1 MAKKDVF
8 RTILEDTENVSREV
22 WLRERKKAIC
32 GSDFP
37 VLLGLSTFRTA
48 VDLFVDKT
56 NPDEISEEVS
66 LLSKYRLDIGHALE
80 PVMLGTIGLELGAI
94 PIRDKRMV
102 ESIQYPYMRVDIDGI
117 FMMQQPRRVSGVD
130 LAAGE
135 LVLFEAKTVSK
146 KKFYQHLAAPDLGH
160 VAQCKFGMLVRGMT
174 HCILAYSNGGNN
186 LSEDLIYYCV
196 SLTDEDR
203 QRIPLILHEFW
214 ENVQKGIPPTEPMEA
229 DTTAFKKSLIRY
241 YSAGPKSDEDAQIPT
256 YLLPTIQKSLEIRQ
270 EISKLNELLKA
281 KEQERDLNELPL
293 VEFLGNKSNA
303 GVLESALTVYRA
315 GYTVTN
321 RRSVNADGLDRLKEE
336 HPEVFDLLSK
346 EGYIQ
351 SSSSRSLYVK
361 SKEKK
366 VPKGRKK

>member
-1 MAKKDVF
+1 MF
-8 RTILEDTENVSREV
+8 RRASLPR
-22 WLRERKKAIC
+22 
-32 GSDFP
+32 
-37 VLLGLSTFRTA
+37 
-48 VDLFVDKT
+48 
-56 NPDEISEEVS
+56 NPW
-66 LLSKYRLDIGHALE
+66 K
-80 PVMLGTIGLELGAI
+80 
-94 PIRDKRMV
+94 
-102 ESIQYPYMRVDIDGI
+102 Q
-117 FMMQQPRRVSGVD
+117 
-130 LAAGE
+130 
-135 LVLFEAKTVSK
+135 
-146 KKFYQHLAAPDLGH
+146 
-160 VAQCKFGMLVRGMT
+160 
-174 HCILAYSNGGNN
+174 
-186 LSEDLIYYCV
+186 
-196 SLTDEDR
+196 
-203 QRIPLILHEFW
+203 
-214 ENVQKGIPPTEPMEA
+214 
-229 DTTAFKKSLIRY
+229 
-241 YSAGPKSDEDAQIPT
+241 
-256 YLLPTIQKSLEIRQ
+256 QKSLEIRQ